1 MFRAASDDDIEA
13 YSDSIT
19 CFIRKCIEDV
29 VSNKDNPH
37 LPSGLTAMF
46 DQPCQ
51 RGHLPLNPETLTI
64 ENKPVTISETH
75 QSRQMT
81 I

>member
-13 YSDSIT
+13 YSDSVT

-37 LPSGLTAMF
+37 LP
-46 DQPCQ
+46 QPKTV
-51 RGHLPLNPETLTI
+51 N
-64 ENKPVTISETH
+64 
-75 QSRQMT
+75 
-81 I
+81 